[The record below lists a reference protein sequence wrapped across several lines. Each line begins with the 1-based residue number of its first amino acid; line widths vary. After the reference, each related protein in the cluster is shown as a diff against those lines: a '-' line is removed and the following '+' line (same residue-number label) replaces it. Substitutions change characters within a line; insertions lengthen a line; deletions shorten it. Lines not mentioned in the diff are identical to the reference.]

1 MFYLHLYDTDEKMKS
16 DYNGN
21 GYTEPWVSLAQ
32 SGLTADKSKI
42 EVKSAYNAN
51 EMYQTDTES
60 HEFDGEYVY
69 DESLSEP
76 YSSAYTKGNA
86 LVTKGE
92 YGANINL
99 LNGRVWT
106 VRYTESNNTIVINKV
121 EDYDYVKPLSGA
133 TIIHDYDGIYRISG
147 TTLNRITDGQEINI
161 YIKNNARYTVINNV
175 PYIINAMTNAS
186 TTYRISLI
194 FINGMYELRLT
205 NDYNGVYVYNE
216 EEGYYMLNDNSLS
229 VSNEKPLD
237 CYISHDEKYYNVLE
251 GNYVS
256 NEVELKQ
263 IDYNHS
269 KYHIDFVHYAQQ
281 HKGSLD
287 DDIKYVNPSECIKM
301 EKIYSI
307 YFNDVDELDNYI
319 GQNLENLF
327 TIGDIKLND
336 VEKLWGV
343 DSYETHQ
350 GYIIGDYYKDRIE
363 GEDVLHYNTK
373 ISGVIYNYLKMKR
386 YASGA
391 EDVMNYD
398 NPTNYSYPL
407 NSNSYKSELFSD
419 LYVGDYKLQLLKDY
433 LMEHNYIEI
442 PVLPGNPIFA

>member
-16 DYNGN
+16 DYNGD

-32 SGLTADKSKI
+32 SGLDRSKI

-69 DESLSEP
+69 DESLSVP
-76 YSSAYTKGNA
+76 YSSAYTKGNT

-121 EDYDYVKPLSGA
+121 EDYDYVKLLSGA
-133 TIIHDYDGIYRISG
+133 TIVHDYDGIYRISG
-147 TTLNRITDGQEINI
+147 TTVNRITDGQEINI
-161 YIKNNARYTVINNV
+161 FTTNVHYTVINNV
-175 PYIINAMTNAS
+175 PYIINA
-186 TTYRISLI
+186 TTDSYVSYYRNLI
-194 FINGMYELRLT
+194 FINGIYELKLT
-205 NDYNGVYVYNE
+205 NDYNGVYVYNG
-216 EEGYYMLNDNSLS
+216 EEGYYMLNGNSLS
-229 VSNEKPLD
+229 VYNEKPLG
-237 CYISHDEKYYNVLE
+237 CYISHDENYYIVFE

-287 DDIKYVNPSECIKM
+287 NNIEYVNPSECIKM

-307 YFNDVDELDNYI
+307 YLNDVDELDNYI
-319 GQNLENLF
+319 GKNLEDLF

-343 DSYETHQ
+343 GSYETHQ
-350 GYIIGDYYKDRIE
+350 GYIIGDYYREHIE
-363 GEDVLHYNTK
+363 GDDVLDYDTK
-373 ISGVIYNYLKMKR
+373 ISGVSYSYLKMKR

-407 NSNSYKSELFSD
+407 NRYYYKSELFSD
-419 LYVGDYKLQLLKDY
+419 LYVGDYKLQLLKEY

-442 PVLPGNPIFA
+442 PVLPGSPIFA